1 MTSMHQLIRD
11 VFGDIYCNPKSKVGK
26 PEYKDNFTLIGAS
39 YCGDIDIITDLLKK
53 GVDINFVDDYGRTA
67 LYFACYQGQTQVVK
81 MLLESGADKN
91 IKDCKKRSV
100 LDIAQKYGYQ
110 EIVAL
115 LTAPKVQT
123 VSVKIASQNQMR
135 QHNHINSRS

>member
-11 VFGDIYCNPKSKVGK
+11 VFGDIYCDPKSKVGK

-39 YCGDIDIITDLLKK
+39 YCGDIDVIADLLKK

-91 IKDCKKRSV
+91 IKDYKKRTA
-100 LDIAQKYGYQ
+100 LDIARKYGHQ

-115 LTAPKVQT
+115 LTAPEIQT
-123 VSVKIASQNQMR
+123 IPVKIVSQNQR
-135 QHNHINSRS
+135 KQNNHINTKS

>member
-1 MTSMHQLIRD
+1 MTDMRGLVRS

-39 YCGDIDIITDLLKK
+39 YCGDIDVIADLLKK
-53 GVDINFVDDYGRTA
+53 GIDINFVDDYGRTA
-67 LYFACYQGQTQVVK
+67 LYFAASQGQTQVAK

-91 IKDCKKRSV
+91 IKDYKKRTA
-100 LDIAQKYGYQ
+100 LDIARKYGHQ

-115 LTAPKVQT
+115 LTSQEMQNIPI
-123 VSVKIASQNQMR
+123 KIASQNQTDTKLSVHTR
-135 QHNHINSRS
+135 C

>member
-1 MTSMHQLIRD
+1 MTNMHQLICD

-53 GVDINFVDDYGRTA
+53 GVNVNFMDDYGRTA

-81 MLLESGADKN
+81 MLLESGADKD
-91 IKDCKKRSV
+91 IKDCKKRTP
-100 LDIAQKYGYQ
+100 LDIAQKYEYQ

>member
-1 MTSMHQLIRD
+1 MTGMHQLIRD

-26 PEYKDNFTLIGAS
+26 SEYKDNFTLIGAS

-53 GVDINFVDDYGRTA
+53 GIDINFADDYGRTA

-81 MLLESGADKN
+81 MLLESGADKD
-91 IKDCKKRSV
+91 IKDCKKRTP
-100 LDIAQKYGYQ
+100 LDIAQKYEYQ

-123 VSVKIASQNQMR
+123 ASVKIASQNQMR

>member
-53 GVDINFVDDYGRTA
+53 GVDVNFADDYGRTA
-67 LYFACYQGQTQVVK
+67 LYFAASQGQTQVVK

-91 IKDCKKRSV
+91 IKDCKKRTP
-100 LDIAQKYGYQ
+100 LDIAQKYEYQ